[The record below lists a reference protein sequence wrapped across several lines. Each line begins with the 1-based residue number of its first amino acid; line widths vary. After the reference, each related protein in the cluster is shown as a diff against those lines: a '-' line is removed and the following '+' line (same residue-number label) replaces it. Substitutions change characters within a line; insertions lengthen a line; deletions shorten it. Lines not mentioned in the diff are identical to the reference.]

1 MMSFNQQAQLPA
13 GTKSGRAIG
22 YRPVLDAP
30 PSRGCESPRVVR
42 MPADWWDVP
51 SAVGCPLNDGPR
63 SASVA
68 RRVTRNT
75 LLSWGL
81 TTLAAD
87 AETIVGELAAN
98 AVTHGAALE
107 CGSGLSAEPPDLRL
121 LRRAGE
127 VICAV
132 LDTSG
137 ALPVLRPPGAAH
149 EAGRGLRMVDALSD
163 VWGWSP
169 VPGRGKAVWAILF
182 HPEPLGDGS
191 RVPPGRRQL
200 TCVPEHGGNVMISWF
215 LPARPVQADRFSQIP
230 SPSRGTGVR
239 AGLVDP

>member
-1 MMSFNQQAQLPA
+1 M
-13 GTKSGRAIG
+13 
-22 YRPVLDAP
+22 
-30 PSRGCESPRVVR
+30 
-42 MPADWWDVP
+42 
-51 SAVGCPLNDGPR
+51 
-63 SASVA
+63 A

-81 TTLAAD
+81 AALAAD

-107 CGSGLSAEPPDLRL
+107 CDSDLSAEPPDLRL

-137 ALPVLRPPGAAH
+137 ALPVLRPPGAAD

-182 HPEPLGDGS
+182 RPEPLGDA
-191 RVPPGRRQL
+191 PGFRRR
-200 TCVPEHGGNVMISWF
+200 GG
-215 LPARPVQADRFSQIP
+215 
-230 SPSRGTGVR
+230 T
-239 AGLVDP
+239 

>member
-1 MMSFNQQAQLPA
+1 MMSFDQQAQLPTGA
-13 GTKSGRAIG
+13 RTGRVIDQ
-22 YRPVLDAP
+22 RPVLEAP
-30 PSRGCESPRVVR
+30 PDRGCESPRVIR
-42 MPADWWDVP
+42 MPAGWWDVP
-51 SAVGCPLNDGPR
+51 PAVGCPLNDGPR

-98 AVTHGAALE
+98 AVTHAAALE
-107 CGSGLSAEPPDLRL
+107 CGSDLNGGPPALRL

-132 LDTSG
+132 LDASG
-137 ALPVLRPPGAAH
+137 ALPVLRPPGAAD

-182 HPEPLGDGS
+182 RPEPLGDGP
-191 RVPPGRRQL
+191 RVPPARRHL
-200 TCVPEHGGNVMISWF
+200 ICVPKHDADVMVSWF
-215 LPARPVQADRFSQIP
+215 LPRRQCRRIAFPRIS
-230 SPSRGTGVR
+230 SPSLGTGVC
-239 AGLVDP
+239 AG